1 MPTVKTLLPKQKCEE
16 KLIRVA
22 AYCRVSN
29 DSTDQQHSFA
39 AQVKHYTEFIGENPK
54 WSLADI
60 YADEGITGTS
70 MNRRDEFNR
79 MIADCKRGKIDRII
93 TKSVSRFARNTVDC
107 LNTVRMLS
115 GLGVSVMFEKE
126 HIDTAK
132 MSSEILLAMAGTQAQ
147 DESISISGNMRWSYE
162 KRMKSGEYIGSYTP
176 YGYDFINGSLVINE
190 SEAEIVRK
198 IFDMYLHGI
207 GKLKIA
213 QYLNENK
220 VIRKCGYTTWYHFTI
235 HYILNNE
242 RYIGDALLQKNFTTE
257 SIPFQKKKNHGER
270 PMYYVENSHPPII
283 TREQFAV
290 VKSIQKMR
298 KTIRNEREY
307 PLSKLLICNDCGHTY
322 RKVNNTRYA
331 YWECS
336 YWSSGKSI
344 SCNHIRIDET
354 DIYATLIRMVNILR
368 ENYDSILKP
377 MIKSLEELQI
387 KVNGTQHKVYEI
399 DKAMSEVNNQ
409 IHLLSQLQ
417 LQGILDPSDFAAQ
430 SNELSNKVYQLR
442 AERMKLLRQNN
453 NDDNLLKLKEAAET
467 IACMDEELTEY
478 DEDLIRSI
486 VEKII
491 VKSSTEIEIHL
502 FGGLIITEHL
512 PSKKRRCKEA

>member
-22 AYCRVSN
+22 AYCRVSS

-70 MNRRDEFNR
+70 MSKRDEFNR

-115 GLGVSVMFEKE
+115 GLGISVMFEKE

-162 KRMKSGEYIGSYTP
+162 KRMKSGEFVGCRAP
-176 YGYDFINGSLVINE
+176 YGYDLKDGTLVINE
-190 SEAEIVRK
+190 HEAEIIRI
-198 IFDMYLHGI
+198 IFDMFLSGVS
-207 GKLKIA
+207 KPKIA
-213 QYLNENK
+213 EYLNENK
-220 VIRKCGYTTWYHFTI
+220 VLPKYGQIPWCTVTVT
-235 HYILNNE
+235 YILNNE
-242 RYIGDALLQKNFTTE
+242 RYIGDALLQKKYTTDTFPFT
-257 SIPFQKKKNHGER
+257 KKFNHGER
-270 PMYYVENSHPPII
+270 AMYYVENSHPAII
-283 TREQFAV
+283 AKNQFEAV
-290 VKSIQKMR
+290 KTLQQHR
-298 KTIRNEREY
+298 KHERIIKQHK
-307 PLSKLLICNDCGHTY
+307 LSKLLICKDCGSIY
-322 RKVNNTRYA
+322 RRIEINNVL
-331 YWECS
+331 YWKCS
-336 YWSSGKSI
+336 CKGRGESQCTSI
-344 SCNHIRIDET
+344 FLTEENVCR
-354 DIYATLIRMVNILR
+354 ALIRMINILQQ
-368 ENYDSILKP
+368 NYDQILKP
-377 MIKSLEELQI
+377 MITALELLQS
-387 KVNGTQHKVYEI
+387 KANGTQHKVYEV
-399 DKAMSEVNNQ
+399 DKEIAETNTQ

-442 AERMKLLRQNN
+442 AERMKLLRQNDA
-453 NDDNLLKLKEAAET
+453 DDNLLKLKEVAET
-467 IACMDEELTEY
+467 IAYMDKELTEY